1 MIILIVSAVV
11 ILGLGVWNY
20 LIYRELEKLKS
31 SIVELRDKKPTGKT
45 TKTSNAMKLN
55 NEITPFIYEDGE
67 DIVIKVV
74 KP

>member
-31 SIVELRDKKPTGKT
+31 SIVELRDKKPTGKA